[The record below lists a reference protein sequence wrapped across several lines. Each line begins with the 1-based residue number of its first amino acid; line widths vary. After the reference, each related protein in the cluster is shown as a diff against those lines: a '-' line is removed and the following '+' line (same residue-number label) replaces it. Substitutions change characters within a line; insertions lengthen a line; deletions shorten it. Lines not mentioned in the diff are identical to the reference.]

1 MIRPVM
7 AASHTHSR
15 FASPVTT
22 TRRER
27 AGDEIVSRGR
37 SFGPCEQ
44 WVEGAALRLPGA
56 HGHEWVSFPPARQ
69 RHPESRSYD
78 G

>member
-1 MIRPVM
+1 M
-7 AASHTHSR
+7 AASPIHSH
-15 FASPVTT
+15 FPSPALA

-27 AGDEIVSRGR
+27 GGDDIVSRGR
-37 SFGPCEQ
+37 SWGPCDQ

-69 RHPESRSYD
+69 RHPEVFRAYD